1 MQGSDNYRLVV
12 RRGPQPNQVYE
23 LTKDIITIGRDITN
37 DITINDPEV
46 SRHHLRFT
54 RGAGGFTLEDLGST
68 NGTFVNGQRL
78 TGAKPLNNGDLLGL
92 GETVTLGY
100 ELVRGMAGAGAAPG
114 SPAMMPTAANPV
126 QPQQQPAAP
135 VSPSYSP
142 YSPQAQQ
149 PQPAQSPYNQPA
161 QQLPYSQPA
170 QQSAYSPQP
179 QQGQP
184 AYGAP
189 PAPAGG
195 YDYDPYAARDDE
207 PRSMTRWIVIGCVGV
222 SLLCCCGTAAGLF
235 LVDTLCLWDRVPL
248 LGDLVRAIGWT
259 ITCS

>member
-23 LTKDIITIGRDITN
+23 LNKDIITIGRDITN

-100 ELVRGMAGAGAAPG
+100 EMVRGMAGAAPG
-114 SPAMMPTAANPV
+114 GAAMMPTAANPIQGG
-126 QPQQQPAAP
+126 QPPPQASVAP
-135 VSPSYSP
+135 PYSP

-149 PQPAQSPYNQPA
+149 AQPPQAPA
-161 QQLPYSQPA
+161 YSQPA
-170 QQSAYSPQP
+170 QQSPYSPQAQQAQPP
-179 QQGQP
+179 QQA
-184 AYGAP
+184 AYGSSAP
-189 PAPAGG
+189 PPPAGGG
-195 YDYDPYAARDDE
+195 YDYDPYAAREEE

-222 SLLCCCGTAAGLF
+222 SLLCCCGTVAGLF

-248 LGDLVRAIGWT
+248 LGDVVRTIGWT
-259 ITCS
+259 ITCG